1 MDLNATRGMLGGVPT
16 STSSQPSEQIRG
28 ALPRAVT
35 SLSRRYPQLL
45 RVLAR
50 FRTELAEPVHRAM
63 TLRVR
68 AMRSARRDRVNEAPM
83 RAAHLLRSET
93 GAGAFAFID
102 SIPRL
107 RLPRAI
113 ES

>member
-1 MDLNATRGMLGGVPT
+1 
-16 STSSQPSEQIRG
+16 
-28 ALPRAVT
+28 
-35 SLSRRYPQLL
+35 LSRRYPQLL

-50 FRTELAEPVHRAM
+50 FRTEFAEPVHRAM

-113 ES
+113 ESPLSGKVALWLARSRGWSVTGTAIERGRAR